1 MSCLRGSGGSSMSG
15 RSTDRRASRQSPP
28 YAGIP
33 IVRPFRS
40 LLAVRSGT
48 AGPRVEVTEMPWGDR
63 RPGGR
68 WVTSGIIVRA
78 GFVLAE
84 VNAERLAVRA
94 VAARH
99 MVKEGIIRHGLTSLP
114 GCAQYAPQRRC

>member
-1 MSCLRGSGGSSMSG
+1 MA
-15 RSTDRRASRQSPP
+15 DRLIAERRDRAP
-28 YAGIP
+28 YARIP

-40 LLAVRSGT
+40 LLSVRSGT
-48 AGPRVEVTEMPWGDR
+48 AGPRVEITEMPWGDR

-68 WVTSGIIVRA
+68 WVTGGVIVRA

-99 MVKEGIIRHGLTSLP
+99 MVEEGIVRHGLTSLP
-114 GCAQYAPQRRC
+114 SCAQYAPQQPS